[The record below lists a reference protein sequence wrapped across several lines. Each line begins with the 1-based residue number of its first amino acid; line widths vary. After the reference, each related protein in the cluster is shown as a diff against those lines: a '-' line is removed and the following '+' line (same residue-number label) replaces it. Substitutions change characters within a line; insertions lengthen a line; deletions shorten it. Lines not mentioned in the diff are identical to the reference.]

1 MTTSTSAN
9 TVSSATRGRPRS
21 LVDREHLTLLRS
33 LRCTWPDISSITG
46 VSVKTLQRRE
56 KQWGILT
63 YSSISNHDLKD
74 AIDRL
79 LHAFPL
85 SGEVMLRGHLH
96 SLGICMCS
104 KETSSGYST

>member
-1 MTTSTSAN
+1 MATSTSAN

-33 LRCTWPDISSITG
+33 LRFTWPDISSITG
-46 VSVKTLQRRE
+46 VSVKTLQRPA

-74 AIDRL
+74 L
-79 LHAFPL
+79 
-85 SGEVMLRGHLH
+85 VML
-96 SLGICMCS
+96 SVM
-104 KETSSGYST
+104 KK